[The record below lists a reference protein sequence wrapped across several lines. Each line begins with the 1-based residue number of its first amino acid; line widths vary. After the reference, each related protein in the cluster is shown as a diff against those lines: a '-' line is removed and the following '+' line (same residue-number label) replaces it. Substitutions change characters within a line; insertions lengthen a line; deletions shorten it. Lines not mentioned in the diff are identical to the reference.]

1 MKSSE
6 QIAKLASA
14 LAKAQGRF
22 KAAAKDAVNPHF
34 RNRYADL
41 ASIWDAIRE
50 PLSINGLAVV
60 QGAETSAKEA
70 LVTTTL
76 LHESGEW
83 IQSTVTIP
91 VVKGDAQGVGSAIT
105 YGRRYG
111 LTALVGITQDDDD
124 GETAVGRGGGT
135 LRSNVV
141 VVKGGGGGKLVSP
154 PVSPQN
160 QAAVIN
166 LLEKNATIL
175 DSAIEQEQLLHAV
188 FELLKNAETIDAL
201 KAVWEEAQQFAK
213 HPDFPQVVKAKDEA
227 KARLSTGVP
236 ARTRAVAKRKP
247 EPEPEP
253 APEPAAATPAALDE
267 DDIPFA

>member
-141 VVKGGGGGKLVSP
+141 VVKGGGGGKLVYP
-154 PVSPQN
+154 DADTRPEPVAGGGPGTAPN
-160 QAAVIN
+160 GVPGI
-166 LLEKNATIL
+166 T
-175 DSAIEQEQLLHAV
+175 DVLHA
-188 FELLKNAETIDAL
+188 LQGAGSIDAL
-201 KAVWEEAQQFAK
+201 KAVWDDAQQFAK
-213 HPDFPQVVKAKDEA
+213 HPDFAQVVKAKDEA

-236 ARTRAVAKRKP
+236 TRTRAVAKRKP

-253 APEPAAATPAALDE
+253 APAPAPAPAGLDE